1 MGLIIFLI
9 LFGLCFF
16 SVPIA
21 ASIGFSSIAGL
32 LLSGYTLQTVVQR
45 MFTQIDS
52 FSMLAI
58 PFFILSGNLMAK
70 GGISTKL
77 VDLSSALVG
86 HIKGGLSL
94 VCVVACM
101 FFGTISGSGAAATSA
116 IGSILIPAMH
126 ERGYDKAFTG
136 AIAATSG
143 PLGIIIPPSIVMVVY
158 ATTAGVSVG
167 DMFLA
172 GYIPGIIIGI
182 SLMLVCI
189 GYCSRRGYSVEPK
202 ATFGQ
207 LMSALKD
214 SIWAIIMVVIIMGGI
229 LSGKFTATEA
239 SVIAVVYAFIVG
251 RFVYKKL
258 ELKDIPEILKDSAF
272 TTAAVMFCVSV
283 TNALSWVLT
292 ANHIITA
299 ITDALLALCSNKI
312 IFFLIS
318 NVILLFLGMILDS
331 TPAIILIVPI
341 LLPVA
346 KILGIDPVHFGL
358 VVTANLAIGMS
369 TPPVGITLFV
379 ATGISQTPLSKM
391 IGPLIPMWIAMFA
404 FLMIITFVP
413 QVTMFLPNL
422 F

>member
-143 PLGIIIPPSIVMVVY
+143 P
-158 ATTAGVSVG
+158 
-167 DMFLA
+167 
-172 GYIPGIIIGI
+172 
-182 SLMLVCI
+182 
-189 GYCSRRGYSVEPK
+189 
-202 ATFGQ
+202 
-207 LMSALKD
+207 
-214 SIWAIIMVVIIMGGI
+214 
-229 LSGKFTATEA
+229 
-239 SVIAVVYAFIVG
+239 
-251 RFVYKKL
+251 
-258 ELKDIPEILKDSAF
+258 
-272 TTAAVMFCVSV
+272 
-283 TNALSWVLT
+283 
-292 ANHIITA
+292 
-299 ITDALLALCSNKI
+299 
-312 IFFLIS
+312 
-318 NVILLFLGMILDS
+318 
-331 TPAIILIVPI
+331 
-341 LLPVA
+341 
-346 KILGIDPVHFGL
+346 
-358 VVTANLAIGMS
+358 
-369 TPPVGITLFV
+369 
-379 ATGISQTPLSKM
+379 
-391 IGPLIPMWIAMFA
+391 
-404 FLMIITFVP
+404 
-413 QVTMFLPNL
+413 
-422 F
+422 